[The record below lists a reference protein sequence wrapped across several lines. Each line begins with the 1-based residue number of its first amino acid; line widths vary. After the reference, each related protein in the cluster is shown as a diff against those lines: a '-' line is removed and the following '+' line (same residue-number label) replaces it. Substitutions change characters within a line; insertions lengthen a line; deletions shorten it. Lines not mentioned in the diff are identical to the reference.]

1 MAESR
6 AAIRYA
12 KAILDIAQANNNAD
26 KVLADM
32 NSVTASVK
40 ESKELKDF
48 LENPVVNGQTKFAAL
63 SEIFASVQNETKGLF
78 QLLLANKRFEIL
90 PSIAKQFVSLYNEAN
105 GIESAVV
112 TTAVPLTS
120 DLEVKVLAKVKEF
133 SNKQVTLTNV
143 VDPSI
148 IGGFVL
154 RIGDKQYNA
163 SVANRLQQLKRE
175 FSNN

>member
-26 KVLADM
+26 KVLVDM
-32 NSVTASVK
+32 NSVFQTVK
-40 ESKELKDF
+40 GSKELKDF
-48 LENPVVNGQTKFAAL
+48 LENPTASGQTKFNAL
-63 SEIFASVQNETKGLF
+63 SEIFAAVQNETKGLF

-90 PSIAKQFVSLYNEAN
+90 PAIANQFQSLYNEAN
-105 GIESAVV
+105 GIESAIV

-120 DLEVKVLAKVKEF
+120 ELEVKVLAKVKEF
-133 SNKQVTLTNV
+133 SNKSVTLTNV
-143 VDPSI
+143 VDPDI

>member
-1 MAESR
+1 MAGSR

-32 NSVTASVK
+32 NAILSSVK
-40 ESKELKDF
+40 DSKELQNF
-48 LENPVVNGQTKFAAL
+48 LVSPIIKGQKKWNAL
-63 SEIFASVQNETKGLF
+63 SEIFASAQNETKGLF
-78 QLLLANKRFEIL
+78 QLLLENKRFEIL
-90 PSIAKQFVSLYNEAN
+90 PAIATQFESLYNEVN

-112 TTAVPLTS
+112 TTAVPLTA
-120 DLEVKVLAKVKEF
+120 DLETKVLAKIKEF
-133 SNKQVTLTNV
+133 SSKKVTLSNI
-143 VDPSI
+143 VDPAI

-154 RIGDKQYNA
+154 RMGDKQYNA

-175 FSNN
+175 FTN

>member
-12 KAILDIAQANNNAD
+12 KAILEIAQDNNNAD

-32 NSVTASVK
+32 NSVALSVK
-40 ESKELKDF
+40 ESQELKDF
-48 LENPVVNGQTKFAAL
+48 LDNPVVNGQVKLVAL
-63 SEIFASVQNETKGLF
+63 TEIFASAQNETKGLF

-90 PSIAKQFVSLYNEAN
+90 PSIARQFVSLYNEAN
-105 GIESAVV
+105 GIELAVV
-112 TTAVPLTS
+112 TTAVPLSS
-120 DLEVKVLAKVKEF
+120 DLEVKVLAKVREF

-154 RIGDKQYNA
+154 RMGDKQYNA

>member
-12 KAILDIAQANNNAD
+12 KAILEIAQDNNNAD

-32 NSVTASVK
+32 NSVALSVK
-40 ESKELKDF
+40 ESQELKDF
-48 LENPVVNGQTKFAAL
+48 LDNPVVNGQVKLVAL
-63 SEIFASVQNETKGLF
+63 TEIFASAQNETKGLF

-90 PSIAKQFVSLYNEAN
+90 PSIARQFVSLYNEAN
-105 GIESAVV
+105 GIELAVV
-112 TTAVPLTS
+112 TTAVPLSS
-120 DLEVKVLAKVKEF
+120 DLEVKVLTKVREF

-154 RIGDKQYNA
+154 RMGDKQYNA